1 MPPIRPSL
9 LSASALALALAA
21 AACDRPPAAV
31 TKPVQVSESP
41 FQYPEELW
49 DAGVEGVT
57 TLRLFVT
64 DGGQVDSAQVER
76 SSGYPAFDSAALAG
90 SRDLKFEPARRGEK
104 PIGGWVSLP
113 VEFNLPGG
121 SAPSAS
127 GASSPAPADTTAA
140 RSPDGGTDTEP
151 PAPTR

>member
-1 MPPIRPSL
+1 MPAIRLPL
-9 LSASALALALAA
+9 LLAFALTALGAS
-21 AACDRPPAAV
+21 ACDRESPPV
-31 TKPVQVSESP
+31 TRPVQVSESP

-90 SRDLKFEPARRGEK
+90 SRELTFEPARRGEK
-104 PIGGWVSLP
+104 PIGVWVSLP

-121 SAPSAS
+121 SSPSAS
-127 GASSPAPADTTAA
+127 GASQEAPVDTTAA
-140 RSPDGGTDTEP
+140 RAPGGPETESP
-151 PAPTR
+151 AR